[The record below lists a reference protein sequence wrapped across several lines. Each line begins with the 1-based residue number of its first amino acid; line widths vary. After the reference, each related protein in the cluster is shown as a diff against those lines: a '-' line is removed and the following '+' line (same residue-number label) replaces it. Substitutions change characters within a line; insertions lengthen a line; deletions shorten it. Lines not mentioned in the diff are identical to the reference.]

1 MLSSMHN
8 DLIDEFEEHA
18 TARALWDAL
27 KLKFGGTFA
36 TRLCGLNIKFD
47 FYKMCPNH
55 TMKQHLRAMSTMIY
69 ELKVAGNTLTEE

>member
-8 DLIDEFEEHA
+8 DLINEFEEHV
-18 TARALWDAL
+18 TVCALWDAL

-47 FYKMCPNH
+47 SYKMPLNY
-55 TMKQHLRAMSTMIY
+55 TMRQRLKVMSTMIY
-69 ELKVAGNTLTEE
+69 ELKAVGNTLTEE